1 MRRGA
6 GSHERP
12 NEGATNIWLTPPA
25 LLARL
30 GAFDLDP
37 CAAPE
42 PRPWPTAA
50 RHYIESED
58 GRALPWVGRVWLNP
72 PYGPQT
78 GFWLGKLADHG
89 DGIALVFARTETA
102 WFQPIARRADAI
114 LFLAGRLFFL
124 RPDGTRGKT
133 NAGAPSCLL
142 AFGARN
148 VEALASSGLD
158 GFFARAIAEL
168 RLVLA

>member
-1 MRRGA
+1 M
-6 GSHERP
+6 GSHELP
-12 NEGATNIWLTPPA
+12 NEGETNVWLTPPD
-25 LLARL
+25 LLSRL

-50 RHYIESED
+50 RHIVEHED
-58 GRALPWVGRVWLNP
+58 GLRQPWAGRVWLNP
-72 PYGPQT
+72 PYGSQVSA
-78 GFWLGKLADHG
+78 WLGRLADHG
-89 DGIALVFARTETA
+89 DGIALVFARTETE
-102 WFQPIARRADAI
+102 WFQPIARRSDAI

-124 RPDGTRGKT
+124 RPNGTRGKS

-142 AFGARN
+142 AFGQRN
-148 VEALASSGLD
+148 VEALAGSGLD
-158 GFFARAIAEL
+158 GFFANAIAEL